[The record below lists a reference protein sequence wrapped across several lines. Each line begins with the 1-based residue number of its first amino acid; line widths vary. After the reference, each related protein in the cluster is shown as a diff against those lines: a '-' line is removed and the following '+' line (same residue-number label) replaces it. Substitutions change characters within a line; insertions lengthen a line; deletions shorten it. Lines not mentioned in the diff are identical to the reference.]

1 MKLYDL
7 LHYIGPNTKI
17 FVEDERRKVLY
28 AFYMDGEIK
37 KLIDLDQ
44 RYVKHI
50 SVGMFPGKNPQS
62 PEVVLVIVL
71 NDDNNEEIIKEEE
84 KDDKSEI

>member
-17 FVEDERRKVLY
+17 FIEDERKKVLY
-28 AFYMDGEIK
+28 GFYMDGEIK

-50 SVGMFPGKNPQS
+50 SVGMFPGKNLKY
-62 PEVVLVIVL
+62 PEVVLVITL
-71 NDDNNEEIIKEEE
+71 KDEENKEEE
-84 KDDKSEI
+84 NHDESEV